1 MAITV
6 EMHRGGATV
15 AVADPQAFMAIV
27 RDGKLRSDIQQIRS
41 LREKA
46 ALAESIGKTQDA
58 VAMKQQY
65 QKIKSAL
72 PGFIFQCRAFEVH
85 NWTDKK
91 GVDHGDAAWRHQ
103 EYGVLNGLYMV
114 DFDHI
119 PDPRGL
125 WQSLMEKGVLDR
137 YKVLLA
143 FVTSSNEGLKVV
155 CVADEN
161 VGNLARNQA
170 AFAEFA
176 GVESDESCKD
186 SSRLSFAPSFEDILF
201 FVPEL
206 LTTENQAFAEK
217 WQGRYADGS
226 ADQSL
231 FGDGKKNKVAS
242 PAATTT
248 VGGSSLNDKQKE
260 VQQQLLAIYN
270 EFGQRIINGEKLT
283 LDEAHQQKTYDGI
296 RLVDFISLFIGEK
309 QPTEGKRSETLLK
322 LAGALRYVDDDDQ
335 RDIIYYCY
343 HLPFVQELVMQGRDV
358 SKYFASAFKY
368 DLNMNKPVKVRE
380 IIKKLQSQLTDGTC
394 GDGGAS
400 DAAVLAR
407 LTDYGKQL
415 AAMFDDFPCMREVCN
430 NFGLPSFPSLV
441 FTGGALFGT
450 LATRTWYYFYHNP
463 EQKRRLNYEIFIIAD
478 PTGSKSSV
486 EALYKKILSP
496 IIAADEVYDNQVND
510 YKKAKK
516 NKDDKSKKDR
526 DKTEIVYP
534 TSRTRIH
541 GSRTANNI
549 FIEDMVNN
557 VEEVDGEQLH
567 LHLFTFDSELDN
579 ATVSSRGGQWIDKS
593 IFELK
598 AFHNEQDNQQYRN
611 IDSYTGKFDVFW
623 NFIYTGTPFSLNKKV
638 TMKNFGSGLSTR
650 LAVIPLASQKYHM
663 IPLLKKSK
671 DLEAVTDSL
680 VDWAYKMDKVSGE
693 LPIWPL
699 VEHCWQW
706 VNDIMTVASET
717 NDDVSA
723 LLCKRVPYYGIGIAV
738 PYILMRHWD
747 EWTKAKTLTIDDK
760 DKALVTLVMEIQYYT
775 QRLYFGKY
783 AENYFNERKSDFKEK
798 SLLGTDPQLLDLA
811 LRLPEKFKRQDAEKI
826 CSMGKTSVV
835 SILNR
840 LVLDGYIVRS
850 GNARNV
856 VYKKTDKLLKK

>member
-6 EMHRGGATV
+6 EMTRGKATV
-15 AVADPQAFMAIV
+15 PVATADAFLNIV
-27 RDGKLRSDIQQIRS
+27 RTEKLKSDIAQIRS
-41 LREKA
+41 LKERA
-46 ALAESIGKTQDA
+46 ATCEQIGKTEDA
-58 VAMKQQY
+58 AKAKREM
-65 QKIKSAL
+65 QKIKSGL
-72 PGFIFQCRAFEVH
+72 PGFIFQCKEFLVH

-114 DFDHI
+114 DFDDI

-125 WQSLMEKGVLDR
+125 WQSLLEKGVLER

-155 CVADEN
+155 CVADEQ
-161 VGNLARNQA
+161 VGNLAQNQA

-186 SSRLSFAPSFEDILF
+186 SSRLSFAPYYDDILLF
-201 FVPEL
+201 KPEL
-206 LTTENQAFAEK
+206 LTAENPAFAEK

-231 FGDGKKNKVAS
+231 FGDGSGTGGNSAAKTKKPVV
-242 PAATTT
+242 PAD
-248 VGGSSLNDKQKE
+248 GELNDKQKE
-260 VQQQLLAIYN
+260 LLIRLNQMMTQTEA
-270 EFGQRIINGEKLT
+270 EIISGKEVT
-283 LDEAHQQKTYDGI
+283 LDEAHQTKTYDGVRI
-296 RLVDFISLFIGEK
+296 VDFISVYMGEK
-309 QPTEGKRSETLLK
+309 QPGEGMRHDTLLH
-322 LAGALRYVDDDDQ
+322 LSDHLRYVLDN
-335 RDIIYYCY
+335 DILEVVYYLY
-343 HLPFVQELVMQGRDV
+343 RLPFVQDLVKLGRDV
-358 SKYFASAFKY
+358 RRTINDGFAYRYYK
-368 DLNMNKPVKVRE
+368 NKPDKVKEVL
-380 IIKKLQSQLTDGTC
+380 KQLQQKTGDTNQDVTDNDVIAQL
-394 GDGGAS
+394 A
-400 DAAVLAR
+400 
-407 LTDYGKQL
+407 DYGKQL
-415 AAMFDDFPCMREVCN
+415 AGMFDDFPCMREVCN
-430 NFGLPSFPSLV
+430 NLDFPSYPALV

-463 EQKRRLNYEIFIIAD
+463 EEKRRLNYEIFIIAD
-478 PTGSKSSV
+478 PTEGKSSV
-486 EALYKKILSP
+486 GTLYKKILSP
-496 IIAADEVYDNQVND
+496 VIAADEIYDNQVND

-579 ATVSSRGGQWIDKS
+579 AAIASKGGQWIDKS

-598 AFHNEQDNQQYRN
+598 AFHNEEDNQQYRN

-623 NFIYTGTPFSLNKKV
+623 NFVYTGTPLSLNKKV
-638 TMKNFGSGLSTR
+638 TQRNFGSGLSTR
-650 LAVIPLASQKYHM
+650 LAVIPLASKKHQM
-663 IPLLKKSK
+663 MPLLKKDAK
-671 DLEAVTDSL
+671 QAAVSQTL
-680 VDWAYKMDKVSGE
+680 IEWAYKMDKVHGE
-693 LPIWPL
+693 LPVWPL

-706 VNDIMTVASET
+706 VNDIMTVSAET

-747 EWTKAKTLTIDDK
+747 EWTKAKTLAIDDK

-783 AENYFNERKSDFKEK
+783 AEHYFNERKSDFKEK
-798 SLLGTDPQLLDLA
+798 SLLGADPQLLDLA
-811 LRLPEKFKRQDAEKI
+811 LKLPEVCKRTEVEEFWGFRREK
-826 CSMGKTSVV
+826 CRSL
-835 SILNR
+835 LNR
-840 LVLDGYIVRS
+840 LCMDGYLKKESKGRYT
-850 GNARNV
+850 
-856 VYKKTDKLLKK
+856 VYRKTDKLKP